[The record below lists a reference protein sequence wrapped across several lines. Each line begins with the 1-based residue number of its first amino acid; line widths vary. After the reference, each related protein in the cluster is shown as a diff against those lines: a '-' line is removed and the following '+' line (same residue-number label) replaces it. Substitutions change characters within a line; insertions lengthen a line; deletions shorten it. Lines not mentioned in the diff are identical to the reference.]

1 MSCAASTGIGLLLRA
16 RLVVDGPRGRVG
28 PVVAARSRHAAV
40 ERADV
45 PVDARGLIAAVLAPD
60 GDLPAM
66 ILGSL
71 RRVQPPPQRGVVGA
85 GALPVD
91 PPRAAAIGPRT
102 RVRAEVQDASDPPP
116 APQVGRPALE
126 QP

>member
-16 RLVVDGPRGRVG
+16 RLVVDGRRGRVG
-28 PVVAARSRHAAV
+28 PVVAARYRHAAV

-71 RRVQPPPQRGVVGA
+71 RRVQRSPQRGIVQEIDLA
-85 GALPVD
+85 
-91 PPRAAAIGPRT
+91 
-102 RVRAEVQDASDPPP
+102 VRSEEDTSELQSRLHLVC
-116 APQVGRPALE
+116 RLLLE
-126 QP
+126 K

>member
-16 RLVVDGPRGRVG
+16 RLVVDGPRGPVG
-28 PVVAARSRHAAV
+28 PVVAARYRRAAV

-71 RRVQPPPQRGVVGA
+71 RRVQRPPQRGIVQAVE
-85 GALPVD
+85 
-91 PPRAAAIGPRT
+91 PPLARARAAGIGPRGGG
-102 RVRAEVQDASDPPP
+102 RDEGQDAPGHATA
-116 APQVGRPALE
+116 APVGCC
-126 QP
+126 